1 MLFVSLALSAC
12 TKKDDGVVC
21 LGELLIVAAYE
32 CTVLGSAS
40 SRPFPSCCLGLAA
53 VLPLSSR
60 KWRVTEAVLGGG
72 CGDLEC
78 LVCDGDL
85 DLDGEYERICLI
97 SARQF
102 SPWTWCGESLSGLV
116 HSHIGGGGGAS
127 NIAVRVGVSV
137 AALATLESLL
147 PTGLSFESACS

>member
-12 TKKDDGVVC
+12 AKKDDGAVC

-40 SRPFPSCCLGLAA
+40 SRPSSSCCLGLAG
-53 VLPLSSR
+53 VLPLSSI
-60 KWRVTEAVLGGG
+60 KWRVTGAVLGGG

-85 DLDGEYERICLI
+85 DLDGEYEGICVT
-97 SARQF
+97 SARAF
-102 SPWTWCGESLSGLV
+102 SPWT
-116 HSHIGGGGGAS
+116 
-127 NIAVRVGVSV
+127 
-137 AALATLESLL
+137 
-147 PTGLSFESACS
+147 